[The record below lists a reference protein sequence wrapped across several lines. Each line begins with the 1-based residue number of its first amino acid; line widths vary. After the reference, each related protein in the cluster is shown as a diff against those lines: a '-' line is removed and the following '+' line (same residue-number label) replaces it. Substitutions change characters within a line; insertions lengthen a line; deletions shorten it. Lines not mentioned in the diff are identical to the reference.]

1 MEHTSS
7 RYGNAVVVAPA
18 GRLDH
23 LAAGAFERALL
34 PLCQDPAIAAVVL
47 DFSAVTYISSIGL
60 RVLMVAAKQMRGR
73 QARIAVAGLQ
83 SIVAEIFAISRF
95 DAVLEVFPAV
105 RDALAAI
112 APDALSSYGAT

>member
-1 MEHTSS
+1 MELTSS
-7 RYGNAVVVAPA
+7 RYGNLVVVVPA

-23 LAAGAFERALL
+23 VAAGAFEGVLL
-34 PLCQDPAIAAVVL
+34 PLCQDPATAAVVL

-73 QARIAVAGLQ
+73 HARIAVAGLQ

-105 RDALAAI
+105 RDALGVI
-112 APDALSSYGAT
+112 APDALAGYGAN